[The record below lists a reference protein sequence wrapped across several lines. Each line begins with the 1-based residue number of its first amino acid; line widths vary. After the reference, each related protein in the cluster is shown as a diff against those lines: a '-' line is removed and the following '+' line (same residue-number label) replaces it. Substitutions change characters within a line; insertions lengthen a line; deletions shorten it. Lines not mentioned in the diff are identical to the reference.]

1 MRDPVLSE
9 RAHLEHILSVT
20 TDSVI
25 TLDAQQKIVLFNAA
39 AEKMFGYP
47 AGEALGKHVSLLLP
61 GSFHKQ
67 HGDWVRE
74 FGAGNGTPR
83 PMAPQREVPAVR
95 ADGRQ
100 FQVHA
105 SISTFESDGQ
115 RFFTAIL
122 RDFSEQK
129 KTQKELSKLSSVAQQ
144 TADSIIIT
152 DRNGVVEYVNP
163 AFESLTGYSAAEM
176 KGQKPSVLKSG
187 KMPPEFYG
195 QLWQTILAGKPFRG
209 LFLNRRK
216 NGDLFYMDNTISP
229 LKDERGEITH
239 FVSAG
244 RDKTEQKRA
253 EEEERRL
260 QAALENAAREWKLT
274 FDAVES
280 AILIADKQGAIRRLN
295 RAACE
300 LLGSGLSFDDV
311 LGSSI
316 AQFSAAEPWQSVNDV
331 LAEVDKTGQP
341 GSRQVRDPRSG
352 KSWDVN
358 VSHFLDPSLEK
369 KHIIITLRD
378 ITAVVELQ
386 ESLRKSETMSVMGTL
401 VAGVAHEVRNPLFCI
416 SATLDAFEARF
427 GMRAEYQEYVRILR
441 QELDRLNGLMQELLD
456 YGRPARLTLV
466 DTTLGVLVAGA
477 IQACGTLAQKAEV
490 KITWQVA
497 PGLPQVRADARRIVE
512 VLRNLLENAIQH
524 SPKGG
529 QVAIEACC
537 TTEEQETWVEC
548 AVRDKGPGFREED
561 LPHLFD
567 PFFTRRRGGTG
578 MGLAIVE
585 RAIEQH
591 GGKIIARNRPEGGG
605 EVLIHLR
612 ACPGT

>member
-1 MRDPVLSE
+1 MRDPLLAEYQQLISDIGGILWESDARDFVWTSVSE
-9 RAHLEHILSVT
+9 EVS
-20 TDSVI
+20 
-25 TLDAQQKIVLFNAA
+25 TLL
-39 AEKMFGYP
+39 GYP
-47 AGEALGKHVSLLLP
+47 VAHWTRDKHSWLEAVLGEDRERVAGVLRDAVGRGRGCRVEFRAVTAAGKVVWLLALVELL
-61 GSFHKQ
+61 K
-67 HGDWVRE
+67 D
-74 FGAGNGTPR
+74 GAGRIRG
-83 PMAPQREVPAVR
+83 
-95 ADGRQ
+95 
-100 FQVHA
+100 
-105 SISTFESDGQ
+105 
-115 RFFTAIL
+115 L
-122 RDFSEQK
+122 RGLACDISEQK
-129 KTQKELSKLSSVAQQ
+129 KTQEELSKLSSVAQQ
-144 TADSIIIT
+144 TADSIMIT
-152 DRNGVVEYVNP
+152 DREGVVEYVNP
-163 AFESLTGYSAAEM
+163 AFEKLTGYRAPEM
-176 KGQKPSVLKSG
+176 VGQKPSVLKSG
-187 KMPPEFYG
+187 KMTPAFYEK
-195 QLWQTILAGKPFRG
+195 LWQTILAGKPFRG
-209 LFLNRRK
+209 VFLNRRR
-216 NGDLFYMDNTISP
+216 NGDLYYMDNTISA

-280 AILIADKQGAIRRLN
+280 AILIADKEGAIRRLN

-300 LLGSGLSFDDV
+300 LLGFGLSFDDV

-316 AQFSAAEPWQSVNDV
+316 AQFSSAEPWQSVKELLSDTGNS
-331 LAEVDKTGQP
+331 GQP
-341 GSRQVRDPRSG
+341 GSRQTREPKSG
-352 KSWDVN
+352 KSWVVN
-358 VSHFLDPSLEK
+358 VSPFLDPSLEK

-416 SATLDAFEARF
+416 SATLDAFEARI
-427 GMRAEYQEYVRILR
+427 GVRAEYQEYVRILR
-441 QELDRLNGLMQELLD
+441 QELDRLNGLMQDLLD
-456 YGRPARLTLV
+456 YGRPARLNLV
-466 DTTLGVLVAGA
+466 DTTLGPIVAGA
-477 IQACGTLAQKAEV
+477 IQACGTLAQKAGVE
-490 KITWQVA
+490 ITWQVV
-497 PGLPQVRADARRIVE
+497 PELPQVRADARRIVE
-512 VLRNLLENAIQH
+512 VFRNLLENAIQH

-537 TTEEQETWVEC
+537 TRDEQESWVEC
-548 AVRDKGPGFREED
+548 VVRDQGPGFREED

-591 GGKIIARNRPEGGG
+591 GGRIIARNRREGGA
-605 EVLIHLR
+605 EVLVSLR